1 MCATVSG
8 HVDRP
13 VAIRLTVP
21 VLTFALT
28 LALRIHGIDRHFWML
43 RDQIRDWTIALGPFG
58 ALPLVG
64 PATHVGGYTIGPA
77 FYWILWL
84 IRVLVGPW
92 FDNLP
97 HGGGIGQAM
106 VQSAADALL
115 LVAIWRRTG
124 SLLVALA
131 STVLVA
137 TAAYDL
143 ALSALVWNPM
153 MGAALAKM
161 ATATVLIGWPFRSNA
176 GVAVTAALAW
186 SAVHCYTGAVFTAL
200 GIFAAIV
207 AGPFARGDRAGA
219 ARSVLLIAAVV
230 TVLQLPMIVHQMSS
244 RTATPAMGAV
254 TGSVGRIVSGEA
266 RPQFAASGQ
275 GFAGA
280 FTFIQGAPWQ
290 PGWLI
295 WVLAGC
301 ALVVLIK
308 YRHDPAL
315 LSITLLPQILAIVGY
330 AFYVGDFL
338 DRYYYFSLMPA
349 AVLTLVLGLT
359 AAPSARM
366 AQGIAAAILVAAL
379 AITPARIRFAATLH
393 RMPEY
398 GWLLDGS
405 KVLVARGYPVKGIR
419 TQFALPPSADPEFLY
434 RILGGRIDPSAEFTA
449 LITREGQVAYQS
461 H

>member
-1 MCATVSG
+1 
-8 HVDRP
+8 VDRRA
-13 VAIRLTVP
+13 AIRLIIP
-21 VLTFALT
+21 VVTFALT

-43 RDQIRDWTIALGPFG
+43 RDQIRDWTIALGPFS

-124 SLLVALA
+124 SLCVALA
-131 STVLVA
+131 STVLIA

-161 ATATVLIGWPFRSNA
+161 ATAMVLVGWPSRSNA
-176 GVAVTAALAW
+176 GVAFTAALAW
-186 SAVHCYTGAVFTAL
+186 SAVHCYTGAVFAAL
-200 GIFAAIV
+200 GIFVSIV
-207 AGPFARGDRAGA
+207 AGLFARGDRAGA
-219 ARSVLLIAAVV
+219 VQSAVIIAAVV
-230 TVLQLPMIVHQMSS
+230 AVLEVPLVVHQMSS
-244 RTATPAMGAV
+244 ESAPPAMGAV

-266 RPQFAASGQ
+266 RPQFAASWQ

-295 WVLAGC
+295 WVLAGS

-308 YRHDPAL
+308 YRRDPAL
-315 LSITLLPQILAIVGY
+315 LSITVLPQILAIAGY

-359 AAPSARM
+359 AAPSPRT
-366 AQGIAAAILVAAL
+366 AQGIAAAMLIAAV
-379 AITPARIRFAATLH
+379 AITPARVRFAATMH

-405 KVLVARGYPVKGIR
+405 KRLVERGHSVKGIR
-419 TQFALPPSADPEFLY
+419 TQFPLPLSADPEFLY
-434 RILGGRIDPSAEFTA
+434 RILGGRIDSSAEFTA
-449 LITREGQVAYQS
+449 LIARDGQVAYQT